1 MKKKFYIFAALCL
14 INCTVL
20 AQDKNNID
28 QEFDL
33 LKAPISPAS
42 NLLGFSQSD
51 IDKPTDVSAFMASL
65 QTATNS
71 FSQLPSNYAIDIA
84 PFWLFKKESLEDITT
99 KGLGISRGKKVLKET
114 LVLSF
119 AVKNTD
125 TISNNFNPTST
136 YAALGFR
143 FSIYRGKYDKTT
155 NDKLTTIT
163 KLQKTK
169 LAYMKIKHDEVYD
182 KLDYEIKN
190 DSQQRENLYK
200 GYNYNDQS
208 PKNKFYLETLEK
220 KADSLSS
227 IIEEK
232 IEKQL
237 ESKKMLEKLKNV
249 NVTDNQKL
257 IDEEERAK
265 QSEMIDDEI
274 TKIAKEFQI
283 SRVNFTWD
291 IAGGISSEF
300 RNKNF
305 NNSKVYNSGIW
316 TTLGYTWEKSGSL
329 LGLVRYLY
337 NPDKIF
343 ALENQVNN
351 IDNVSTLDTG
361 VRYIIGKSQSKFN
374 CSVEVIYRSV
384 LSPNTI
390 DSSWRLML
398 NADYAILKNQ
408 KLTFSFGR
416 NYDGTTTKDGNLIA
430 ALGFV
435 VGFGNER

>member
-1 MKKKFYIFAALCL
+1 MKKTIYIFATLFL
-14 INCTVL
+14 VNSTL
-20 AQDKNNID
+20 SAQDKID
-28 QEFDL
+28 EEFDL

-84 PFWLFKKESLEDITT
+84 PFWLFKKENLEDIST
-99 KGLGISRGKKVLKET
+99 KGLSISHGKKVLKET

-125 TISNNFNPTST
+125 TVSNNFNPTST
-136 YAALGFR
+136 YAAFGFR
-143 FSIYRGKYDKTT
+143 FSIYRGEYDRTT
-155 NDKLTTIT
+155 KNKLTAISR
-163 KLQKTK
+163 LQKTK
-169 LAYMKIKHDEVYD
+169 LAYMKIKHEKIYNELDPEIIKD
-182 KLDYEIKN
+182 KKA
-190 DSQQRENLYK
+190 RERLFI

-208 PKNKFYLETLEK
+208 PKNKLYLESLEK
-220 KADSLSS
+220 KGDSLDS

-232 IEKQL
+232 VEKRL
-237 ESKKMLEKLKNV
+237 NSEKITEALEKTKP
-249 NVTDNQKL
+249 TDDQKSL
-257 IDEEERAK
+257 DEANRVK
-265 QSEMIDDEI
+265 QSEMIDSEI
-274 TKIAKEFQI
+274 KKIASEFQI
-283 SRVNFTWD
+283 ARVNFTWD
-291 IAGGISSEF
+291 IAGGISGEF

-316 TTLGYTWEKSGSL
+316 TTFGYTWEESGSL

-337 NPDKIF
+337 NPDKVF
-343 ALENQVNN
+343 ALDNQVNE
-351 IDNVSTLDTG
+351 IDNVSTLDIG
-361 VRYIIGKSQSKFN
+361 ARYIIGKSQAKFN
-374 CSVEVIYRSV
+374 CSLEAIYRSV

-390 DSSWRLML
+390 DSSWRLIV

-435 VGFGNER
+435 IGFGNAR